1 MSPMVN
7 VVWFK
12 RDLRINDHEPLMQ
25 ACARGPVLPLYVYEP
40 SLMAQPD
47 VAAQHVAFINECLQT
62 LQAGLNAIG
71 LTLITRVGEM
81 VDVLAAIKQH
91 AGAFNL
97 WSHEETGNGAT
108 YVRDKRVAAWCRSNS
123 VAWHE
128 SPNAAV
134 VRKLKDRDRWSAHW
148 MQRMKNAPL
157 AVPEQATQAAAAL
170 DSHGIVPLHRLVVN
184 GQDKAL
190 RQRGGRSV
198 AMADLHSFFDERGQ
212 HYRFEMS
219 SPLSA
224 ASACSRISA
233 HLAYGSLSVREAVH
247 AVWQQRAK
255 LLAMD
260 ENQRAAG
267 WLASLKSFE
276 GRLHW
281 HCHFI
286 QKLESDPSIEF
297 TNMHRAYAGLRE
309 DNYNAELQ
317 KAWARGETGLP
328 MIDACMRMLAATGW
342 INFRMRAMLVSFS
355 SYHLWQ
361 HWREP
366 ALHLAREFLDYEP
379 GIHYP
384 QVQMQSGTTGIN
396 TVRMYNPIKQAR
408 DQDPTGAFVRQW
420 IPALSRVPTDFIFE
434 PWLMPDNLQREYGC
448 VLGHDYPRPVTD
460 VVAAAQRARQSMWTP
475 RKGSA
480 FRSEAQ
486 AIFETHG
493 SRNPAR
499 EGIKKTGTGTHVGE
513 PKTKRGAAVNAQQ
526 GSLF

>member
-1 MSPMVN
+1 VSPGVN

-12 RDLRINDHEPLMQ
+12 RDLRVTDHAPLSR
-25 ACARGPVLPLYVYEP
+25 ACANGPVLPLYVYEP

-47 VAAQHVAFINECLQT
+47 VSAMHVAFINECLQT
-62 LQAGLNAIG
+62 LQIDLNAMG
-71 LTLITRVGEM
+71 LTLITRVGEI
-81 VDVLAAIKQH
+81 VDVLAAIAQR
-91 AGAFNL
+91 AGSLTL

-108 YVRDKRVAAWCRSNS
+108 FARDRQVAAWCRANS
-123 VAWHE
+123 IAWHE
-128 SPNAAV
+128 SPSAAV
-134 VRKLKDRDRWSAHW
+134 VRRLRDRDRWSAHW
-148 MQRMKNAPL
+148 MQRMKSDPL
-157 AVPEQATQAAAAL
+157 DRPPVGAMSAIAL
-170 DSHGIVPLHRLVVN
+170 DSHGVVPIARLPVN
-184 GQDKAL
+184 GLDKAQ
-190 RQRGGRSV
+190 RQRGGRGIAV
-198 AMADLHSFFDERGQ
+198 ADLHSFFSERGQ
-212 HYRFEMS
+212 RYRFEMS

-233 HLAYGSLSVREAVH
+233 HLAYGTLSVREAVH
-247 AVWQQRAK
+247 AVWKQREK
-255 LLAMD
+255 LLALD
-260 ENQRAAG
+260 ENPRASG

-309 DNYNAELQ
+309 DNHDVALQ
-317 KAWARGETGLP
+317 TAWARGETGLP

-355 SYHLWQ
+355 SYQLWQ

-408 DQDPTGAFVRQW
+408 DQDPTGAFVRRW
-420 IPALSRVPTDFIFE
+420 IPALARVPTDFIFE
-434 PWLMPDNLQREYGC
+434 PWLMPDNLQHRYGC
-448 VLGHDYPRPVTD
+448 LLDRDYPRPVID
-460 VVAAAQRARQSMWTP
+460 VVAAAQRARETMWLP
-475 RKGSA
+475 RKGQGFA
-480 FRSEAQ
+480 QEAR

-499 EGIKKTGTGTHVGE
+499 EGTKTRSARGASNAGKTG
-513 PKTKRGAAVNAQQ
+513 VNSRQT
-526 GSLF
+526 SLF

>member
-1 MSPMVN
+1 VSVAVN

-12 RDLRINDHEPLMQ
+12 RDLRVTDHAPLVA
-25 ACARGPVLPLYVYEP
+25 ACAHGPVLPLYVYEP
-40 SLMAQPD
+40 SLIAQPD
-47 VAAQHVAFINECLQT
+47 VSAQHVAFINECLQT
-62 LQAGLNAIG
+62 LEAELNEIG
-71 LTLITRVGEM
+71 LKLVTRVGEII
-81 VDVLAAIKQH
+81 DVLTVIKLS
-91 AGAFNL
+91 AGNFTL

-108 YVRDKRVAAWCRSNS
+108 YERDKQVAAWCRANG

-128 SPNAAV
+128 SPSGAV
-134 VRKLKDRDRWSAHW
+134 VRRLKDRDRWSALW

-157 AVPEQATQAAAAL
+157 AKPSRATTAHRPFATR
-170 DSHGIVPLHRLVVN
+170 GIVEINRLPVN
-184 GQDKAL
+184 GADKPL
-190 RQRGGRSV
+190 RQRGGRDV
-198 AMADLHSFFDERGQ
+198 ALADLGSFFNERGQ
-212 HYRFEMS
+212 FYRSEMS

-224 ASACSRISA
+224 ADACSRISA
-233 HLAYGSLSVREAVH
+233 HLAYGTLSIREAVH

-260 ENQRAAG
+260 AKTREPG

-286 QKLESDPSIEF
+286 QKLERDPSIEF
-297 TNMHRAYAGLRE
+297 TNMHRAYAGVRE
-309 DNYNAELQ
+309 DNHNALLQ
-317 KAWARGETGLP
+317 TAWRNGETGMP

-396 TVRMYNPIKQAR
+396 TVRMYNPVKQAR
-408 DQDPTGAFVRQW
+408 DQDPTGEFVRRW
-420 IPALSRVPTDFIFE
+420 IPALARVPADFIFE
-434 PWLMPDNLQREYGC
+434 PWRMPENLQREYRC
-448 VLGHDYPRPVTD
+448 VIGHNYPAPVVD
-460 VVAAAQRARQSMWTP
+460 LASAAKRARDAIWIK
-475 RKGSA
+475 RKEPD
-480 FRSEAQ
+480 FRKEAQ

-493 SRNPAR
+493 SRNPVR
-499 EGIKKTGTGTHVGE
+499 EGV
-513 PKTKRGAAVNAQQ
+513 RGARRTRLPSQTATTADAQMT
-526 GSLF
+526 LFDTSDH

>member
-1 MSPMVN
+1 MTQRIG

-12 RDLRINDHEPLMQ
+12 RDLRTTDHAPLVH
-25 ACARGPVLPLYVYEP
+25 AATRGPVLPLYVYEP
-40 SLMAQPD
+40 GLIAQPD
-47 VAAQHVAFINECLQT
+47 VAAQHVAFINECLRT
-62 LQAGLNAIG
+62 LGTDLSAIG
-71 LTLITRVGEM
+71 LKLITRVGNII
-81 VDVLAAIKQH
+81 DVLEAIEH
-91 AGAFNL
+91 HVGPFDL
-97 WSHEETGNGAT
+97 YSHEETGNGAT
-108 YVRDKRVAAWCRSNS
+108 YERDKRVAAWCRAKG

-128 SPNAAV
+128 SPSGAV
-134 VRKLKDRDRWSAHW
+134 VRGLKDRDRWSAIW

-157 AVPEQATQAAAAL
+157 YAPSQATMAAPLL
-170 DSHGIVPLHRLVVN
+170 DSHGIVACNRLPVYGN
-184 GQDKAL
+184 DKQL
-190 RQRGGRSV
+190 RQRGGRDV
-198 AMADLHSFFDERGQ
+198 ALADLHSFFNVRGQ
-212 HYRFEMS
+212 HYRSEMS

-224 ASACSRISA
+224 ADACSRLSA
-233 HLAYGSLSVREAVH
+233 HLAYGTLSVREVVH
-247 AVWQQRAK
+247 AVWRQRAT
-255 LLAMD
+255 LLAMPAG
-260 ENQRAAG
+260 ERESG
-267 WLASLKSFE
+267 WLPSLKSFE
-276 GRLHW
+276 SRLHW

-286 QKLESDPSIEF
+286 QKLERDPSIEF

-309 DNYNAELQ
+309 DNHNAALQ
-317 KAWARGETGLP
+317 SAWRNGETGLP

-408 DQDPTGAFVRQW
+408 DQDPAGAFVRQW
-420 IPALSRVPTDFIFE
+420 IPALARVPTDFIFE

-448 VLGHDYPRPVTD
+448 ALERDYPRPVID
-460 VVAAAQRARQSMWTP
+460 VIAAAEHARSTMWVK
-475 RKGSA
+475 RKGDG
-480 FRSEAQ
+480 FRREAQ

-499 EGIKKTGTGTHVGE
+499 EGGKARKT
-513 PKTKRGAAVNAQQ
+513 RGDGASVEAAVDLRQA
-526 GSLF
+526 SLF